1 MKRGDC
7 YLKGE
12 EREKG
17 RDYLKGEGKGDIY
30 FKGEGRGER
39 DIVTSR
45 GRKGR
50 KGDSY
55 FKGEGRGERE

>member
-17 RDYLKGEGKGDIY
+17 RELLKGGRKGRY
-30 FKGEGRGER
+30 LLQG
-39 DIVTSR
+39 

-50 KGDSY
+50 KGYSY
-55 FKGEGRGERE
+55 FKGEGRGEREIEGACL